1 MNNRKWI
8 GMLAFVALF
17 GLMSSAPSL
26 AAIVNP
32 GDSIV
37 FYAAPNR
44 DGSLSGGGGAFLIT
58 DTSSESSW
66 YSFCLER
73 NEYISFG
80 TNYKV
85 GSVGPAA
92 VKGGIDGGNP
102 DYISSKTAYL
112 YYLYATGG
120 IVGQHT
126 GTVIGAGDKYQQAA
140 LQHVFW
146 YLENEITTKPTDAWS
161 LDYFDLIKDITD
173 NGNLYGVR
181 VMNPVYGTTASQS
194 QLVYVPEPGSFLLLG
209 SGLIGLLG
217 YRRTRRQV

>member
-37 FYAAPNR
+37 FSAAPNR

-58 DTSSESSW
+58 DTTSGFSW

-80 TNYKV
+80 PTYKV
-85 GSVGPAA
+85 GSVGPDA
-92 VKGGIDGGNP
+92 VNGGDSGGNP
-102 DYISSKTAYL
+102 DPISSQTAYL

-120 IVGQHT
+120 
-126 GTVIGAGDKYQQAA
+126 
-140 LQHVFW
+140 L
-146 YLENEITTKPTDAWS
+146 WS
-161 LDYFDLIKDITD
+161 LPEQSSGQVINISRQHF
-173 NGNLYGVR
+173 N
-181 VMNPVYGTTASQS
+181 MCSGTLKTKSPRNQRMHGRS
-194 QLVYVPEPGSFLLLG
+194 IIS
-209 SGLIGLLG
+209 I
-217 YRRTRRQV
+217 